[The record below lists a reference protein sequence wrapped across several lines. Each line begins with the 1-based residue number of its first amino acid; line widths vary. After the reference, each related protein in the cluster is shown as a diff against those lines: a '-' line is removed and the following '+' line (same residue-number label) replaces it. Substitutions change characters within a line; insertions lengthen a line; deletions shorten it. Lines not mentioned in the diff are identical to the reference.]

1 MYILVLDID
10 DARFGQE
17 IFNIV
22 NNMGRQL
29 CAVLRYSIRGGQAG
43 LEVLASRFVV
53 CYVYNLLNNTHIYI
67 YFIS

>member
-1 MYILVLDID
+1 
-10 DARFGQE
+10 
-17 IFNIV
+17 
-22 NNMGRQL
+22 MGRQL

-67 YFIS
+67 FYILIIDIIL